1 MKWILITY
9 ICSITTGQCPTNS
22 ITGYQFDNHID
33 CVLAGYK
40 LSHYKFTKL
49 EELEELE
56 REYIEEKKLVI
67 KFECKGLQA
76 TNT

>member
-9 ICSITTGQCPTNS
+9 ICSVATGECTSNS
-22 ITGYQFDNHID
+22 ITGFQFDNHYD
-33 CVLAGYK
+33 CVATGYK
-40 LSHYKFTKL
+40 YSHNRFTKL

-67 KFECKGLQA
+67 KFECKGLKP
-76 TNT
+76 TST